1 MNSILR
7 AGVIG
12 AGVFGGYHAAK
23 WAGLAGVELAAVLDP
38 DGERAAALADR
49 HGARAVGDVADF
61 LAAVDI
67 VSIASPAVSH
77 AEWVLAALRAGKPV
91 YVEKPLA
98 VALDDAEAI
107 VREADRRGL
116 IVACGF
122 LERIALRAIGL
133 FDAPERPVRI
143 EAVRRGA
150 PSPRNRD
157 VSVVLDLM
165 IHDLDLVLTLGAG
178 DPYAVEA
185 EGGADEV
192 RAEISFDDGL
202 VAIIEAS
209 RIAAA
214 PQRRML
220 VAYPSG
226 EVDIDLMAGTVSS
239 TAAFPVRDDFA
250 TLPEVRD
257 RLGASIAAF
266 LAAVRGEAGRP
277 VASAA
282 DGARALDLGLAVELA
297 LGE

>member
-38 DGERAAALADR
+38 DAERAAALADR
-49 HGARAVGDVADF
+49 HGARAIPDAADF

-143 EAVRRGA
+143 EAVRRGP

-165 IHDLDLVLTLGAG
+165 IHDLDLVLTLGGG

-250 TLPEVRD
+250 ALPEVQD
-257 RLGASIAAF
+257 RLGASIAGF

>member
-23 WAGLAGVELAAVLDP
+23 WAGLAGVELSAVLDP

-49 HGARAVGDVADF
+49 HGARAMLDAADF

-77 AEWVLAALRAGKPV
+77 AEWVIVVLRAGKPV

-143 EAVRRGA
+143 EAVRRGP

-250 TLPEVRD
+250 ALPEVQD
-257 RLGASIAAF
+257 RLGASIAGF

>member
-23 WAGLAGVELAAVLDP
+23 WAGLEGVELAAVLDP
-38 DGERAAALADR
+38 EAERAAALAER
-49 HGARAVGDVADF
+49 HGARSIKDASDF
-61 LAAVDI
+61 LAAIDI

-133 FDAPERPVRI
+133 FDAPERPVRL

-165 IHDLDLVLTLGAG
+165 IHDLDLALTLGAG

-185 EGGADEV
+185 EGGADEA

-209 RIAAA
+209 RIAAV

-226 EVDIDLMAGTVSS
+226 EVDIDLLAGTLSS

-250 TLPEVRD
+250 ALPEVRD

-266 LAAVRGEAGRP
+266 LAAVRGGAGQP
-277 VASAA
+277 VANAA
-282 DGARALDLGLAVELA
+282 EGARALDLALAVEMA

>member
-23 WAGLAGVELAAVLDP
+23 WAGFEGVELSAVLDP
-38 DGERAAALADR
+38 NLERAAGLADR
-49 HGARAVGDVADF
+49 HGARAVGDAADF

-77 AEWVLAALRAGKPV
+77 AEWVLAVLRAGKPV

-122 LERIALRAIGL
+122 LERIAVRAIGL
-133 FDAPERPVRI
+133 LDAPERPVRI

-150 PSPRNRD
+150 PSPRNLD

-178 DPYAVEA
+178 EPYAVEA

-209 RIAAA
+209 RIADA
-214 PQRRML
+214 PERRLL

-226 EVDIDLMAGTVSS
+226 EVDIDLLTGTLRS
-239 TAAFPVRDDFA
+239 TAAFPVYGAFA
-250 TLPEVRD
+250 ALPEVRD
-257 RLGASIAAF
+257 RLGASIGAF
-266 LAAVRGEAGRP
+266 LAAVRGEAAQP
-277 VASAA
+277 AASAV
-282 DGARALDLGLAVELA
+282 DGVRALDLALAVEQA